1 MLLKDIHYY
10 EYFAGPTNIG
20 VEAVEDEEEAVEVE
34 AAAMN
39 AFSLEINASFLL
51 AL

>member
-1 MLLKDIHYY
+1 MLLKDIHY
-10 EYFAGPTNIG
+10 EYFAGRTNIG